1 MKSFIVLCGGKSRR
15 MGRDKGSM
23 NIDDKPMVIHVIE
36 TLASIADEIVLVL
49 RDNNQVDYY
58 CEIIDSF
65 NFKKVELNICTDI
78 LSDQGPLA
86 GILTGLQCIKSDKAM
101 IIPCDS
107 PFISELFVN
116 KMFSYSV
123 DTNFDAF
130 IPKWSDG
137 NLEPLHAIYRKNI
150 ESIILKLLNEDIRDV
165 KGLLQKLNVKYID
178 AKSLDRSGK
187 SFFNIN
193 RTDDIP
199 RKGNKKF
206 DL

>member
-23 NIDDKPMVIHVIE
+23 GIYGKPMVIHVIE

-49 RDNNQVDYY
+49 RDDNQVDYY
-58 CEIIDSF
+58 SEIIDSF
-65 NFKKVELNICTDI
+65 NFNEKVEFNICTDI

-86 GILTGLQCIKSDKAM
+86 GILTGLRCIKSDKAM

-107 PFISELFVN
+107 PFISELFVK

-165 KGLLQKLNVKYID
+165 KGLLKKLKVKYID
-178 AKSLDRSGK
+178 AKSLDTSGK
-187 SFFNIN
+187 SFVNIN

-199 RKGNKKF
+199 RGR
-206 DL
+206 